1 MNNYLDYARKLSRR
15 SYVEIIFGLYNK
27 IANSKV
33 ENIES
38 YYKQS
43 FSVLNIN
50 NFKKTNIEYV
60 SCEPGRTYPNENV
73 RFINSDDSSKNT
85 NQYRGYWS
93 SEMSDNEGYFSNN
106 PKITYYFS
114 DLIDFTNLTLY
125 FQEVV
130 EQFVIRYYN
139 NNDLIYTGS
148 ISGNNNLVVET
159 NFENQKQF
167 NILEIEFIKTYIPY
181 RYIKYNNLD
190 FGIVKTFSKDQ
201 LIDLDIN
208 NELDLY
214 SDELVSNTATFII
227 KNPNKQY
234 SLYEEDDSLNF
245 LQEKQEIQ
253 IYHYLKVGN
262 EFIQKPLGTYLV
274 KEFNSNSLNIEF
286 VCYDDIY
293 FMNDIYYGSKFYN
306 NENLVNILRDLF
318 EYFNYVNYDLSDIEN
333 ENILLTGYIPNVTF
347 REALRLIVEASKCCV
362 FKNKLGLTKIVYFGN
377 VNDESILSLAN
388 YEIFNDNPVKNLY
401 NNVVDIISHV
411 YNEYKNEIV
420 YNAQLEPGI
429 YNILY
434 NNYPCINAEIVDGD
448 GIILKQFATGCQI
461 EVNSSSKIIIKADVY
476 NINKTRY
483 RINKDVNATYDEYA
497 IREIDNPLI
506 TTQYQE
512 IAMWKLN
519 KNSLTKNLEI
529 MNIPTL
535 ELGDTITYEYNKG
548 KTIDIKL
555 TNLNYTNSIRMYIKG
570 E

>member
-1 MNNYLDYARKLSRR
+1 M
-15 SYVEIIFGLYNK
+15 
-27 IANSKV
+27 
-33 ENIES
+33 
-38 YYKQS
+38 
-43 FSVLNIN
+43 
-50 NFKKTNIEYV
+50 T
-60 SCEPGRTYPNENV
+60 
-73 RFINSDDSSKNT
+73 
-85 NQYRGYWS
+85 W
-93 SEMSDNEGYFSNN
+93 
-106 PKITYYFS
+106 
-114 DLIDFTNLTLY
+114 
-125 FQEVV
+125 
-130 EQFVIRYYN
+130 
-139 NNDLIYTGS
+139 
-148 ISGNNNLVVET
+148 
-159 NFENQKQF
+159 
-167 NILEIEFIKTYIPY
+167 
-181 RYIKYNNLD
+181 
-190 FGIVKTFSKDQ
+190 
-201 LIDLDIN
+201 DI
-208 NELDLY
+208 
-214 SDELVSNTATFII
+214 
-227 KNPNKQY
+227 
-234 SLYEEDDSLNF
+234 
-245 LQEKQEIQ
+245 
-253 IYHYLKVGN
+253 
-262 EFIQKPLGTYLV
+262 
-274 KEFNSNSLNIEF
+274 
-286 VCYDDIY
+286 
-293 FMNDIYYGSKFYN
+293 YN